1 MRSMKSTSALALAL
15 ALATISGHILDRTT
29 GQPLP
34 GVTVAAAGAKAT
46 TDARGSYVLK
56 GVPSGGQTLTVRS
69 NDVPPQH
76 FRLTVKAPATRF
88 DTRVCS
94 MTLDYN
100 CSGLNGS
107 PNSD

>member
-1 MRSMKSTSALALAL
+1 MKRNELAIAL
-15 ALATISGHILDRTT
+15 ALATVSGQILDRTT

-34 GVTVAAAGAKAT
+34 GITVAVGSRHAT
-46 TDARGSYVLK
+46 TNNNGAYVLK
-56 GVPSGGQTLTVRS
+56 AVPPGTQTVTVRS

-76 FRLTVKAPATRF
+76 FRLTVKAPATHF

>member
-1 MRSMKSTSALALAL
+1 MKQVSLMAIALAV
-15 ALATISGHILDRTT
+15 ATVSGQILDRTT

-34 GVTVAAAGAKAT
+34 GVTVAVGSRHTATNDRGA
-46 TDARGSYVLK
+46 YVLHA
-56 GVPSGGQTLTVRS
+56 VPPGSQILTVRS

-76 FRLTVKAPATRF
+76 FRLTVKAPATHF
-88 DTRVCS
+88 NTRVCS